1 MTHSITLTPVDT
13 LFFRGAEP
21 MEAGENH
28 FMSFLFPP
36 MPSTL
41 LGALRT
47 AMLVKNQIPF
57 RDFVRRQAP
66 DETTSVGKLLGTPE
80 EAGFGFSGPLFVVEN
95 AEGQIPLLPAPAHWF
110 TAKENL
116 REENAGEPVTISEAQ
131 PLSQAARDFG
141 LCASIMQQ
149 ANAQWRWV
157 TPPDDKELTSL
168 DGYWITASAL
178 TNHTQL
184 KLLQRVEELSP
195 NQPLLLPQAALFQT
209 EMRVGIGRDNLS
221 RTAQNGRLYTTSH
234 VRLTEGVRLLLLP
247 DHDLTPALG
256 TAGVVQLG
264 GEQRVAQYAVGADE
278 KILPSL
284 TGKAKS
290 STWLSLSPIKS
301 SAVAVLQPAGLA
313 SGKLR
318 RIGGWE
324 MKKGDGGSGNN
335 QGFHR
340 EMEGWHPAGTV
351 LFFEEARPVPH
362 GWWGI

>member
-47 AMLVKNQIPF
+47 AMLVKNAIPF
-57 RDFVRRQAP
+57 RDFVQRQAP
-66 DETTSVGKLLGTPE
+66 DETTPVGKLLGTPDQ
-80 EAGFGFSGPLFVVEN
+80 AGFGFSGPLFVVEN
-95 AEGQIPLLPAPAHWF
+95 AGEQIFLLPAPAHWF

-116 REENAGEPVTISEAQ
+116 RGEPTGNPLPITKAQ

-141 LCASIMQQ
+141 LCASITQR

-157 TPPDDKELTSL
+157 TPPDDKELQAL
-168 DGYWITASAL
+168 DGYWITTSAL
-178 TNHTQL
+178 TDSDNVH
-184 KLLQRVEELSP
+184 LLQKVSNLSP
-195 NQPLLLPQAALFQT
+195 AQPALLPQAALFDT
-209 EMRVGIGRDNLS
+209 ETRVGIGRDNLT
-221 RTAQNGRLYTTSH
+221 RTAKNGRLYTTIH
-234 VRLTEGVRLLLLP
+234 VRLTDGVRLLLLP
-247 DHDLTPALG
+247 DHDLRPALG
-256 TAGVVQLG
+256 AAGVLQLG
-264 GEQRVAQYAVGADE
+264 GEQRVAQYQ
-278 KILPSL
+278 LQPSSTVL
-284 TGKAKS
+284 TGEAKS
-290 STWLSLSPIKS
+290 ATWLSLSPIKS
-301 SAVAVLQPAGLA
+301 SAVRGLQPAGVA

-318 RIGGWE
+318 RVGGWE
-324 MKKGDGGSGNN
+324 MKKGAGHSGNN

-351 LFFEEARPVPH
+351 LFFDEPQAVPQ
-362 GWWGI
+362 GWWGV